1 MAKGDPQTATILLHQ
16 ALSVIRQLPG
26 QGQTLSTLA
35 ANTVGD
41 AHALDSGRPLATLIK
56 RALQQIELSESLSD
70 KQEENDRELWAS
82 AGILVGG
89 AITSTVLVLNLP
101 VTDKSFTGSITA
113 RQQGQPLWLTL
124 RQLVRDSPS
133 WQVDGRTV
141 YICENPAVVAEAADR
156 LGTDCAPLICTYG
169 QPRAA
174 VNHLLSQLQAAGAGL
189 VYHGDFDWPGITIA
203 NGIMRRFA
211 AKPWH
216 FDEAA
221 YKVSLREGP
230 LGDRQNAAKGKM
242 ALKGKPVTAE
252 WDPGLSRAMKEKEIA
267 IPEERVLEILL
278 KSLRLAKEKS

>member
-1 MAKGDPQTATILLHQ
+1 MTTVEVFYRARHLYQ
-16 ALSVIRQLPG
+16 LSRQG
-26 QGQTLSTLA
+26 KA
-35 ANTVGD
+35 AEAAHNAVGD
-41 AHALDSGRPLATLIK
+41 
-56 RALQQIELSESLSD
+56 
-70 KQEENDRELWAS
+70 
-82 AGILVGG
+82 
-89 AITSTVLVLNLP
+89 
-101 VTDKSFTGSITA
+101 
-113 RQQGQPLWLTL
+113 
-124 RQLVRDSPS
+124 LVRDPPS

-156 LGTDCAPLICTYG
+156 LGTDCAPLVCTYG

-221 YKVSLREGP
+221 YQVSLREGP
-230 LGDRQNAAKGKM
+230 LGGHQAAAKGKM

-252 WDPGLSRAMKEKEIA
+252 WDPEPSRAMKEKEIA